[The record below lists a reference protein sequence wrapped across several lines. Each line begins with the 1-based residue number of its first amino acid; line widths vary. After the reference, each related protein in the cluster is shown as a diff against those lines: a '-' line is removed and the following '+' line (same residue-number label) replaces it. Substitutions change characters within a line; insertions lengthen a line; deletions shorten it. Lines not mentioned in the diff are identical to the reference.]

1 MTFGNLSRRQLMI
14 GLGLLTVID
23 GCTTSPNSRFF
34 TLVPQPATLAGRAPA
49 TVAVRPVELA
59 KYLDRPQMVRFTNV
73 YELKIADLER
83 WGEEMR
89 DMVTRVLIEN
99 LSLRLPASQIAA
111 SSSPVT
117 IKADATVEVDISRF
131 DADQNGTVFLA
142 ARWAVQRGTQPARLG
157 AERISIEPASP
168 SIPDFVSAMSDALG
182 RLSDHIAQ
190 ALVG

>member
-1 MTFGNLSRRQLMI
+1 MTFGNPSRRQLMI

-34 TLVPQPATLAGRAPA
+34 TLAPQPATPVSQVST

-59 KYLDRPQMVRFTNV
+59 KYLDRPQIVRFTDA
-73 YELKIADLER
+73 YELKITDLER

-99 LSLRLPASQIAA
+99 LSQRLPASQIAA
-111 SSSPVT
+111 TSSPVT
-117 IKADATVEVDISRF
+117 IRADATVDVDISRF
-131 DADQNGTVFLA
+131 DADQNGTVILD
-142 ARWAVQRGTQPARLG
+142 ARWAVQRSTRPARLG
-157 AERISIEPASP
+157 ADRISIQPASP
-168 SIPDFVSAMSDALG
+168 SIPDFVAAMSDALG

-190 ALVG
+190 VLAA